1 MKNQTETAPGIGDAD
16 APAPLDAPESAH
28 SADTTSGAA
37 GAAAATGERGFATA
51 IDRRYSGDDAAIKG
65 PDPSPARRERMLA
78 ALNLLPVDR
87 PPVWLMRQAGRCLP
101 EYRAL
106 REKHSFLDLIRTP
119 ELAAEV
125 TLQPIRRF
133 GFDAAI
139 VFSDILVVPE
149 AMGQAFRFGDS
160 GGVVMEGLLR
170 GVADIRNLVE
180 AGVPDRL
187 GYVAGALETI
197 KKNLDGRVALIGF
210 AGSPW
215 TLANFMLEGGSAPK
229 FVKARQLFDRDRNT
243 YNLLAEKLTVAVTEF
258 LLMQIA
264 SGADAVQIFDSTGGD
279 LPAADFEAAS
289 GRWMAKIVSRLSG
302 RAPVIVYSKG
312 TRAWDALAKIGAN
325 VIGIDHGIALEEA
338 ERRLPRDTGIQ
349 GNLDPALLADS
360 EPRTVAAETRRLLET
375 MRDRNGY
382 IFNLGHGVPP
392 NAKLE
397 NLHAVAE
404 TVQSFV

>member
-1 MKNQTETAPGIGDAD
+1 MQQSLTNNPQPTVPEL
-16 APAPLDAPESAH
+16 LDA
-28 SADTTSGAA
+28 ADT
-37 GAAAATGERGFATA
+37 
-51 IDRRYSGDDAAIKG
+51 DAAVAT
-65 PDPSPARRERMLA
+65 PLLDPFPARRERMLG

-106 REKHSFLDLIRTP
+106 REKHSFRDLIRTP

-125 TLQPIRRF
+125 TLQPVRRF

-139 VFSDILVVPE
+139 LFSDILVVPE
-149 AMGQAFRFGDS
+149 VMGQSFRFGDT
-160 GGVVMEGLLR
+160 GGVVMESPVR
-170 GVADIRNLVE
+170 DESDIRNLLE
-180 AGVPDRL
+180 TGVPDRL
-187 GYVAGALETI
+187 AYVAGALDLI
-197 KKNLDGRVALIGF
+197 KRELNGRVALLGF

-215 TLANFMLEGGSAPK
+215 TLACFMLEGGSAQK
-229 FVKARQLFDRDRNT
+229 FVKARQLFDQDRDT
-243 YNLLAEKLTVAVTEF
+243 YNLLAAKLTAAVSDF

-264 SGADAVQIFDSTGGD
+264 CGVDAVQIFDSAGGD
-279 LPAADFEAAS
+279 LPLRDFEAAS
-289 GRWMAKIVSRLSG
+289 GRWMRDIVSKINK

-312 TRAWDALAKIGAN
+312 TRAWDALAGIGAN
-325 VIGIDHGIALEEA
+325 AIGIDHGIALDEA
-338 ERRLPRDTGIQ
+338 ERRLPRDTVLQ
-349 GNLDPALLADS
+349 GNLNPEVLSAAT
-360 EPRTVAAETRRLLET
+360 PGTVAAQTRRLLEL

-397 NLHAVAE
+397 NIAALAD